1 MQFINNSFVH
11 RVPEGEKVNFDC
23 KRGTSAPDLTR
34 VCTGGVINLPTCQE
48 RCRTWLINRG
58 GMHSSVKGLWLP
70 EISVKCPAHHVTYTD
85 AIRCSNTGP
94 EADIQ
99 CCPEHPQIPHGNL
112 TVERPMNEHNRSVT
126 IQARATCT
134 RTTRLVGSE
143 VITCRGSRWPTE
155 MVSCQSGDFKRKQ
168 TLLWNVSLPHDARIQ
183 EDGGKVTFRAR
194 NLREAR
200 LTWIGPALSHPSAL
214 CYRGKIYWR
223 FMVIR
228 DGIVSDEL
236 EGRDEQDCLE
246 LLPDTKQSTSSK
258 IEFHLLFHEF
268 SINHTMKDAEQVGG
282 IENEA
287 AHCMVTKEELNSRF
301 LVVPGRYERYKKVK
315 WYNPTT
321 YNYAF
326 PLNMYVTFH
335 CEDGTEQLLM
345 SSSAHCDLEKIDLPL
360 CGSVSDLT
368 CQVSDQLLKRNNLL
382 SLHKYQHTYVE
393 HDLTYKIPEGD
404 TVNFVCKAG
413 SGTSN
418 LTQTCTYGSIH
429 LPTCEKDASE
439 ESGRRITFQANSLR
453 EAQLSWLGPNLSRPS
468 VLCYT
473 GKTYWQLKVL
483 RKNVITEE
491 LEGRDE
497 QGCLELLVDTSDSS
511 SSKLKLHLLFHK
523 FSFNYMIQGVI

>member
-168 TLLWNVSLPHDARIQ
+168 TLLWNVSLPHDA
-183 EDGGKVTFRAR
+183 
-194 NLREAR
+194 
-200 LTWIGPALSHPSAL
+200 P
-214 CYRGKIYWR
+214 
-223 FMVIR
+223 
-228 DGIVSDEL
+228 
-236 EGRDEQDCLE
+236 
-246 LLPDTKQSTSSK
+246 
-258 IEFHLLFHEF
+258 
-268 SINHTMKDAEQVGG
+268 
-282 IENEA
+282 
-287 AHCMVTKEELNSRF
+287 HCMVTKEELNSRF

-429 LPTCEKDASE
+429 LPTCEKDVKNEQILQWNISLSE
-439 ESGRRITFQANSLR
+439 DAECM
-453 EAQLSWLGPNLSRPS
+453 E
-468 VLCYT
+468 
-473 GKTYWQLKVL
+473 
-483 RKNVITEE
+483 
-491 LEGRDE
+491 
-497 QGCLELLVDTSDSS
+497 
-511 SSKLKLHLLFHK
+511 
-523 FSFNYMIQGVI
+523 